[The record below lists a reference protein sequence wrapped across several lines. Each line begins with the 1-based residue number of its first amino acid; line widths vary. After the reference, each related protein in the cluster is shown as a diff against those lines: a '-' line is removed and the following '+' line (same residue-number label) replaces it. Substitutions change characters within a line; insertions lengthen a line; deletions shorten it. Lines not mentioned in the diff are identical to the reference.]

1 MCRYNIVLFRI
12 GEYGNYPSFWVGLA
26 YSKLEGAMQWT
37 WLDGKKVDTSIT

>member
-1 MCRYNIVLFRI
+1 MVLFRI